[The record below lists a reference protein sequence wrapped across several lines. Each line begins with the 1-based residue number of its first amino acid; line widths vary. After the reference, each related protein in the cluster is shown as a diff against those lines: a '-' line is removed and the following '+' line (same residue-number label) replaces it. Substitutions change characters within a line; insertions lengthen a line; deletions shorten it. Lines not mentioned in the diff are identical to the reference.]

1 MAAEEVSHLHLEM
14 AVVPPALI
22 LVTQT
27 KMVALVERRVRMVLQ
42 VVAEVAVQRH
52 LSQILPEPG

>member
-1 MAAEEVSHLHLEM
+1 MVVVGVSHLHLEM
-14 AVVPPALI
+14 AVVPPVLI

-27 KMVALVERRVRMVLQ
+27 KMVALVERRVLLVHQ
-42 VVAEVAVQRH
+42 AVAEVAVQRH